1 MVISP
6 NNTNTPAY
14 YQVSGLE
21 NASINSDQL
30 RSLLYLYAPIIGSVG
45 VFLYQLL

>member
-6 NNTNTPAY
+6 NNTNATAY

-21 NASINSDQL
+21 NVNINSDQL

>member
-6 NNTNTPAY
+6 NNTSTPAY
-14 YQVSGLE
+14 YRVSGLE
-21 NASINSDQL
+21 NTNINSDQL